1 MNRIIKFR
9 AKSRADGRWYD
20 GDLHTLCDEPHIH
33 TDSSTYPYAGKRQFI
48 DADTIGQFTGLC
60 DCKGVE
66 IYEGDILR
74 VKEYENQLMRE
85 FSDDG
90 NRFDRFTLDEIKGE
104 LRKEYVS
111 PVCWEEGTFCI
122 STKGDYNDMFLA
134 CLFGD
139 MKRSIPI
146 FDFVV
151 IGNIYDNP
159 ELLEKK

>member
-1 MNRIIKFR
+1 M
-9 AKSRADGRWYD
+9 
-20 GDLHTLCDEPHIH
+20 
-33 TDSSTYPYAGKRQFI
+33 
-48 DADTIGQFTGLC
+48 
-60 DCKGVE
+60 
-66 IYEGDILR
+66 R

-90 NRFDRFTLDEIKGE
+90 NRFDHFTLDEIKGE

-139 MKRSIPI
+139 MKRSSPI